1 MAGESEI
8 IRHMK
13 IDIIGKFAAL
23 AVLVLPGIPASAQQQ
38 EAPQPAYAAET
49 PATPAG
55 APPGTWTLAV
65 LPDTQYYTQRYPDV
79 YFRQTDWIVRNR
91 DAHRILFVAHEG
103 DVTQDNVPQEWEVAR
118 KAMKPLHDAK
128 IPYSLLTGNHDIGE
142 KIRSDSRFTRL
153 NEFFS
158 VADYSNSAEYGLFE
172 PGKLENSWH
181 RFDAPT
187 GKYLL
192 LSLEFW
198 PRDEVLEWANE
209 VARKD
214 AGRKIILVTH
224 ANVNRNGQLDDSV
237 TLWKA
242 GRHEELL
249 LKASRDSGRP
259 PAADAKEDLD
269 KLISVNS
276 AFRLLKATR
285 SVNDGQGIWDKFT
298 SLHPNVIMVL
308 NGHIGGTGVRH
319 LPMKGAGGQTV
330 HQIAANYQKKGKLS
344 PRYSGYL
351 RLMQFHP
358 DGRTVR
364 VRTYSPWYDHW
375 LSGPDQDFTLEL

>member
-1 MAGESEI
+1 
-8 IRHMK
+8 MK
-13 IDIIGKFAAL
+13 LDIIGKTAVLAAL
-23 AVLVLPGIPASAQQQ
+23 ALLCGPASGQQPD
-38 EAPQPAYAAET
+38 ERRPEFAAET
-49 PATPAG
+49 PATPFD

-65 LPDTQYYTQRYPDV
+65 LPDTQYYTLSYPDV
-79 YFRQTDWIVRNR
+79 YFRQTDWIVRNK

-103 DVTQDNVPQEWEVAR
+103 DVTQDNVPQQWEIAR
-118 KAMKPLHDAK
+118 KAMKPLQDAK

-142 KIRSDSRFTRL
+142 KIRCDSRFTRM
-153 NEFFS
+153 NDHFS
-158 VADYSNSAEYGLFE
+158 EADYSNSAAYGLFE
-172 PGKLENSWH
+172 AGRLENSWH

-198 PRDEVLEWANE
+198 PSDEVLEWANE
-209 VARKD
+209 VAWKE

-224 ANVNRNGQLDDSV
+224 ANVNRNGRLDDSV

-249 LKASRDSGRP
+249 LKASRDSGRK
-259 PAADAKEDLD
+259 PAKDAKDDLD

-298 SLHPNVIMVL
+298 SLHPNIIMVL
-308 NGHIGGTGVRH
+308 NGHIGGTGVGN

-330 HQIAANYQKKGKLS
+330 HQLAANYQKKGKLS
-344 PRYSGYL
+344 PRYSGCL
-351 RLMQFHP
+351 RLLQFHP

-375 LSGPDQDFTLEL
+375 LPGPDQDFTIEL

>member
-1 MAGESEI
+1 LIGNFNNE
-8 IRHMK
+8 K
-13 IDIIGKFAAL
+13 PVKFDIIGKLAAL
-23 AVLVLPGIPASAQQQ
+23 AVFALQCIPAFV
-38 EAPQPAYAAET
+38 EET
-49 PATPAG
+49 PATPID

-65 LPDTQYYTQRYPDV
+65 LPDTQYFAQRFPDV
-79 YFRQTDWIVRNR
+79 YFRQTDWIVKNK

-103 DVTQDNVPQEWEVAR
+103 DVTQDNVPREWEVAR

-153 NEFFS
+153 NDHFS
-158 VADYSNSAEYGLFE
+158 EADYSNSAAYGLFE

-181 RFDAPT
+181 QLDAPT

-209 VARKD
+209 VAKKNAD
-214 AGRKIILVTH
+214 RKIILVTH

-242 GRHEELL
+242 GKFEELL
-249 LKASRDSGRP
+249 SKASRDSGRP
-259 PAADAKEDLD
+259 PAKEAKEDLD

-298 SLHPNVIMVL
+298 SRHPNVFMVL
-308 NGHIGGTGVRH
+308 NGHIGGAGVHH

-375 LSGPDQDFTLEL
+375 LSEPDQEFTIEL

>member
-1 MAGESEI
+1 LIGNFNNE
-8 IRHMK
+8 K
-13 IDIIGKFAAL
+13 PVKFDIIGKLAAL
-23 AVLVLPGIPASAQQQ
+23 AVFALQCIPASAQQ
-38 EAPQPAYAAET
+38 PAATRPKFVAET
-49 PATPAG
+49 PATPID

-65 LPDTQYYTQRYPDV
+65 LPDTQYFAQRYPDV
-79 YFRQTDWIVRNR
+79 YFRQTDWIVKNK

-103 DVTQDNVPQEWEVAR
+103 DVTQDNVPREWEVAR

-153 NEFFS
+153 NDHFS
-158 VADYSNSAEYGLFE
+158 EADYSNSAAYGLFE

-181 RFDAPT
+181 QLDAPT

-209 VARKD
+209 VAKKNAD
-214 AGRKIILVTH
+214 RKIILVTH

-242 GRHEELL
+242 GKFEELL
-249 LKASRDSGRP
+249 SKASRDSGRP
-259 PAADAKEDLD
+259 PAKEAKEDLD

-298 SLHPNVIMVL
+298 SRHPNVFMVL
-308 NGHIGGTGVRH
+308 NGHIGGAGVHH
-319 LPMKGAGGQTV
+319 LAMKGAGGQTV

-375 LSGPDQDFTLEL
+375 LSEPDQEFTIEL